1 MSESSRLRGSHV
13 SPLGFVCLL
22 LVLSFLFNP
31 FLVTQTSGGGLSVR
45 HRASYRATV
54 ASSEL
59 DRYAPLGGFDAHWV
73 AVPSFIGALAILPDA
88 HSYAPVTIAPY
99 PVTPLPL
106 FCQGL
111 WFRPPPAL

>member
-1 MSESSRLRGSHV
+1 MSVSSRLRGSHV
-13 SPLGFVCLL
+13 NPLGFVCLL

-31 FLVTQTSGGGLSVR
+31 FLITQASGGGLSVR
-45 HRASYRATV
+45 HPASYRATV

-59 DRYAPLGGFDAHWV
+59 EQYASLGGLDTHWV
-73 AVPSFIGALAILPDA
+73 VVPSFIKALAIFPDA
-88 HSYAPVTIAPY
+88 HLYASVTIAPERL
-99 PVTPLPL
+99 TPLPL